1 MDRAAMNCNVT
12 TAAGWILHG
21 GEAVFKYMSKD
32 MDEDEARWVA
42 AGSLFPGKSGSLR
55 ERWEFWK
62 IRFAEVSQ
70 QVDEDVREQAIRA
83 VEKMKKLEQVG
94 T

>member
-1 MDRAAMNCNVT
+1 MERTAMNCNVA
-12 TAAGWILHG
+12 TAAEWILHG
-21 GEAVFKYMSKD
+21 GEAVFRYMSKD

-55 ERWEFWK
+55 ERWKFWK
-62 IRFAEVSQ
+62 IRFSEVSQ

-83 VEKMKKLEQVG
+83 VEKMEKLEQVEI
-94 T
+94 